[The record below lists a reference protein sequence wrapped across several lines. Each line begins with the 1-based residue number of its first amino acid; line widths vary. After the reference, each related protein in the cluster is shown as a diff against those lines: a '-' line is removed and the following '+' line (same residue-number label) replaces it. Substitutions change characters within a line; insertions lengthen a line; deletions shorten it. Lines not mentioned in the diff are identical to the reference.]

1 MKQKKTKKKIIKSG
15 FIGRFKKVRIVMIS
29 ITHKILVLLKNP
41 LNYLKDKIFE
51 ILFKECTRRL
61 FFSKENNFFSNI

>member
-1 MKQKKTKKKIIKSG
+1 MDLLEDLKKLE
-15 FIGRFKKVRIVMIS
+15 FKNVSFVMIS

-51 ILFKECTRRL
+51 MLFKECTRRL
-61 FFSKENNFFSNI
+61 FFSKENKFFSNI

>member
-1 MKQKKTKKKIIKSG
+1 MDLLEDLKKLE
-15 FIGRFKKVRIVMIS
+15 FKNVSFVMIS

-51 ILFKECTRRL
+51 MLFKECTRRL